1 MMRWFLHLGGIG
13 LIPLGLIDSSVIPL
27 PGSMDFATIL
37 LAARDAHLW
46 FYYAAM
52 ATAGSVLG
60 GFITYR
66 LARKGGKEALAKRFS
81 KRKIDK
87 ILKAFEHWGFA
98 TIVVPAL
105 LPPPFPLVP
114 FLVAAGAMQ
123 YSRAKFLIA
132 LTLGRAIRYTILAF
146 LAQKYG
152 RQILSFLSHHV
163 YTLLFVSI
171 GVAVAAAIAVLLI
184 RAKSKK

>member
-1 MMRWFLHLGGIG
+1 
-13 LIPLGLIDSSVIPL
+13 
-27 PGSMDFATIL
+27 
-37 LAARDAHLW
+37 LW

-52 ATAGSVLG
+52 ATAGAVLG
-60 GFITYR
+60 GFVTYR
-66 LARKGGKEALAKRFS
+66 LARRSGKEALEKKLS

-98 TIVVPAL
+98 AIAVPAI

-123 YSRAKFLIA
+123 YSRVKFLIA

-146 LAQKYG
+146 LAAKYG
-152 RQILSFLSHHV
+152 RQIVSFLSHHV
-163 YTLLFVSI
+163 YALLSVSLGI
-171 GVAVAAAIAVLLI
+171 AVAAAIVVLLI